1 MNNFVFHNSTKVV
14 FGKGTVGAIGDEIK
28 NYGYKKVLFL
38 YGGGSIKKNGV
49 YDSVVDSLRRNSIE
63 FVEVSG
69 VKPNPVLSKVKEAID
84 VAKRENVE
92 AILAVGGGSVIDS
105 AKTIAAGFYYD
116 GDIWDAFTGKYKV
129 KKSLPIFV
137 VLTISAT
144 GSEMNGG
151 AVITNEDTKE
161 KWSFWASTSFPKAS
175 IIDPTV
181 QFSLPREQT
190 VYGGVD
196 AIVHVLEYYFDGSK
210 GRKVMDRIMESII
223 KTIMEAIEI
232 LIDNPTNYEWRANLA
247 WSATLALNGLTSVG
261 SYGGDWSSH
270 IIEHSLSA
278 LYDIAHGAGLAIVT
292 PAWMRY
298 VMNEDREKF
307 ERFAK
312 EIFGKNNA
320 EEGIEAFKGWLKKV
334 GAPVS
339 LKDVGISFEDVGKI
353 AENAAIRSPFGKLKP
368 LYKED
373 IIAILKLAFE

>member
-1 MNNFVFHNSTKVV
+1 MNNFVFHNPTKII
-14 FGKGTVGAIGDEIK
+14 FGKGTVGVIGDEIK
-28 NYGYKKVLFL
+28 NFGYRKVLLL
-38 YGGGSIKKNGV
+38 YGRGSIKKNGV
-49 YDSVVDSLRRNSIE
+49 YDSVVDSLKRNSIA

-69 VKPNPVLSKVKEAID
+69 VKPNPVLSKVKEAVK
-84 VAKRENVE
+84 VAKKEKVD

-105 AKTIAAGFYYD
+105 AKTVAAGFYYD
-116 GDIWDAFTGKYKV
+116 GDIWDAFTGEYKV

-151 AVITNEDTKE
+151 AVITNEETKE
-161 KWSFWASTSFPKAS
+161 KWSFWSPTSFPKVS
-175 IIDPTV
+175 VIDPTV
-181 QFSLPREQT
+181 QFSLSKEQT
-190 VYGGVD
+190 VYGGID

-210 GRKVMDRIMESII
+210 GRRVMDRIMESII
-223 KTIMEAIEI
+223 KTIMEAVEVLIE
-232 LIDNPTNYEWRANLA
+232 DPTNYECRANLA
-247 WSATLALNGLTSVG
+247 WSATLALNGLTSTG

-298 VMNEDREKF
+298 VMDKDIEKF

-320 EEGIEAFKGWLKKV
+320 EDGIGAFKEWLKKV
-334 GAPVS
+334 GAPTS
-339 LKDVGISFEDVGKI
+339 LKDASIPSEDIEKI

-373 IIAILKLAFE
+373 IEAILKLAVE

>member
-1 MNNFVFHNSTKVV
+1 MNNFVFHNPTKVI
-14 FGKGTVGAIGDEIK
+14 FGRGTVGVIGDEIRK
-28 NYGYKKVLFL
+28 FGYKKVLFL
-38 YGGGSIKKNGV
+38 YGRGSIKRNGV
-49 YDSVVDSLRRNSIE
+49 YDSVVDSLKRNSIE

-69 VKPNPVLSKVKEAID
+69 VKPNPVLSKVKEAIE
-84 VAKRENVE
+84 AARKENVE

-105 AKTIAAGFYYD
+105 AKTVAAGFYYD

-129 KKSLPIFV
+129 RKSLPIFV

-151 AVITNEDTKE
+151 AVITNEKTNE
-161 KWSFWASTSFPKAS
+161 KWSFWSITSFPKVS

-181 QFSLPREQT
+181 QFSLSKEQT

-196 AIVHVLEYYFDGSK
+196 AIVHVLEHYFDGSK
-210 GRKVMDRIMESII
+210 GRVLMDRIMESIV
-223 KTIMEAIEI
+223 KTIMNAIEV
-232 LIDNPTNYEWRANLA
+232 LINDPTNYEWRANLA
-247 WSATLALNGLTSVG
+247 WAATLALNGLTSSG

-298 VMNEDREKF
+298 VINEDKEKF

-312 EIFGKNNA
+312 EIFGKEKA
-320 EEGIEAFKGWLKKV
+320 EEGIEAFKEWLKKV

-339 LKDVGISFEDVGKI
+339 LKDAGIPAEDIEKI
-353 AENAAIRSPFGKLKP
+353 VENAAKKTPFGKLKP
-368 LYKED
+368 LHKED
-373 IIAILKLAFE
+373 IMAILKLAAE